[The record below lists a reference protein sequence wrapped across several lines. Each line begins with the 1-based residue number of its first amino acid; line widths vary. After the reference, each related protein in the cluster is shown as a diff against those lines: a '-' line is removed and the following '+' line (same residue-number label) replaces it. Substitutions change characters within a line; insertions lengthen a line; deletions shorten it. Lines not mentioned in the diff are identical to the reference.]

1 MVTMSNT
8 MFEAPWLPEGIPMPT
23 EQDLNFEAWLD
34 KYPRYKHLLNVA
46 DPMDLYETIQG
57 WWSDL
62 DDKTSEF
69 WTTGQTDDTITK
81 LEEAILGSEW
91 AKTYEPI
98 ARSALLLEAQDPA
111 AFRASFTEK
120 KDEIKEA
127 ARDMQLALTDQEI
140 DEYTRDAVLGGWA
153 TEDIEEELANKKYDP
168 TFKPTAGSIFT
179 LAKQLEGYAGN
190 QLVSDTAFNPWRMAW
205 DIKAGKTN
213 LELAQQRINSIAAND
228 WGVDDFDIAEEY
240 ALNGTTL
247 SDRLSG
253 VKRTIGQYWDLGDN
267 EIDLMDI
274 GAENL
279 IITGEDGKR
288 RFMTSKEAKLY
299 ARQDERFLNSDIYKR
314 EVGAIGT
321 GLSRMFQ

>member
-1 MVTMSNT
+1 
-8 MFEAPWLPEGIPMPT
+8 
-23 EQDLNFEAWLD
+23 
-34 KYPRYKHLLNVA
+34 
-46 DPMDLYETIQG
+46 
-57 WWSDL
+57 
-62 DDKTSEF
+62 
-69 WTTGQTDDTITK
+69 
-81 LEEAILGSEW
+81 
-91 AKTYEPI
+91 
-98 ARSALLLEAQDPA
+98 
-111 AFRASFTEK
+111 
-120 KDEIKEA
+120 
-127 ARDMQLALTDQEI
+127 MQLALTDQEI

-299 ARQDERFLNSDIYKR
+299 ARQDDRFLNSDIYKR
-314 EVGAIGT
+314 EVGAVGV
-321 GLSRMFQ
+321 GLNRMMQ